1 VVFRLASLRILFGEY
16 DMQHLQWTDEL
27 DTGIQVIDNQHKRI
41 VEYINKLIDARV
53 SHDKEQIATVL
64 DELVDYTLSHFT
76 FEESLMEEAGYPF
89 IKGHKRVHQL
99 FVKRVGDYVQRFKM
113 GEDIADE
120 LLNTLK
126 AWLIN
131 HIKSDDN
138 DYAEIVRTNLQGM
151 ESGSK
156 GGWLA
161 RSLKSIFG

>member
-1 VVFRLASLRILFGEY
+1 
-16 DMQHLQWTDEL
+16 MQHIEWVSEL

-41 VEYINKLIDARV
+41 VEYINRLIDTRNT
-53 SHDKEQIATVL
+53 HDKEQISLVL

-99 FVKRVGDYVQRFKM
+99 FAKRVGDYLQRFKM
-113 GEDIADE
+113 GEDITDE

-138 DYAEIVRTNLQGM
+138 DYADIVRSNLQGM
-151 ESGSK
+151 DTSK
-156 GGWLA
+156 KDGWLA
-161 RSLKSIFG
+161 RSIKSIFG